1 MVSLD
6 ARFVLD
12 CARGFRPALDRFRR
26 LRAELEPMYLS
37 TAARAAVMAD
47 AATRDARFRRRAGEI
62 LASTE
67 ELALDPGSVRCA
79 AEIAEELAREGRKL
93 GGVDLFVAAGARYHG
108 HVLLTRNPDFAG
120 VPGLLRQPY

>member
-12 CARGFRPALDRFRR
+12 CVSGCRPAIDRFRR

-37 TAARAAVMAD
+37 SAARAAVIAD
-47 AATRDARFRRRAGEI
+47 AASRDEKFRRRAEEI
-62 LASTE
+62 LRSTAD
-67 ELALDPGSVRCA
+67 LAIDVESVRCA
-79 AEIAEELAREGRKL
+79 AEIAEELAREGRQL
-93 GGVDLFVAAGARYHG
+93 GGVDLFVAAGARHHG

-120 VPGLLRQPY
+120 VPGLVREPY